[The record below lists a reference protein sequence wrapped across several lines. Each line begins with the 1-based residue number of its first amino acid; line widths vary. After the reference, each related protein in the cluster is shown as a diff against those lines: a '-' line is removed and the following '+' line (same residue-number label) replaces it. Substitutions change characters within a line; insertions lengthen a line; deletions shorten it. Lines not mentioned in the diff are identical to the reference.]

1 MKKQDKFYIN
11 YVHVFFKY
19 ILNTSVLYKSKNVSI
34 FVLIFFSRY
43 ISAQFYSP
51 SAGFAGTT
59 AMFKDSVAF
68 VNWASTCKVNRG
80 LQDISNL
87 SLGYTNVGDSSL
99 ALGIAQSNGVVSL
112 GDGGYAICQ
121 FPYPIKDEVGHDFA
135 VFENSFDGLF
145 LELAF
150 VEVSSDGIHFFR
162 FPSHSLTDTLLQVGP
177 FDYLDATKLNN
188 LAGKYINGYG
198 TPFDLGDI
206 ANSILLDKNNITHV
220 KIIDC
225 VGSINNEYA
234 SRDSHGNKINDPW
247 PTPFANSGF
256 DLDAIG
262 VIHQNSIT
270 EVNEMNNIENSIS
283 VFPNPLNTNEKLT
296 VRSSSPIL
304 LIELFNTVGQKLTES
319 KGDTVMLN
327 NITAG
332 LYHLKINLKN
342 KTVVKK
348 IIVN

>member
-1 MKKQDKFYIN
+1 MKKLGTFNIN
-11 YVHVFFKY
+11 YVDVFFKY
-19 ILNTSVLYKSKNVSI
+19 ILNACVLYKNNCMTL
-34 FVLIFFSRY
+34 FLLISCY
-43 ISAQFYSP
+43 LSAQTYSP
-51 SAGFAGTT
+51 SVGFAGTT

-87 SLGYTNVGDSSL
+87 GLGNTTVGDSSL

-112 GDGGYAICQ
+112 GDGGVAICQ
-121 FPYPIKDEVGHDFA
+121 FPYPIKDELGNDFA
-135 VFENSFDGLF
+135 IFENSFDGLF

-150 VEVSSDGIHFFR
+150 VEVSSDGVNFFR
-162 FPSHSLTDTLLQVGP
+162 FPSHSLTDTLFQVGP

-198 TPFDLGDI
+198 TPFDLSDI
-206 ANSILLDKNNITHV
+206 PNSILLDKNNVTHV

-225 VGSINNEYA
+225 VGSINNEFA
-234 SRDSHGNKINDPW
+234 SRDSYGNMINDPW

-270 EVNEMNNIENSIS
+270 EINELYDQENTIS
-283 VFPNPLNTNEKLT
+283 VFPNPVNTNEKLT
-296 VRSSSPIL
+296 VLSYNTIL
-304 LIELFNTVGQKLTES
+304 LMELYNAFGQKILGS
-319 KGDTVMLN
+319 KGDTVILN

-332 LYHLKINLKN
+332 LYYLKINLKN